1 MTAYAPQFLRHLQF
15 DRCDRLNK
23 VAWRAAC
30 NAGVALRRPTHRGCR
45 GGVHKL
51 RRTPVKQTGI
61 NAANLLN
68 IQLTTNVRPA
78 KLCLLNTRSVCNKAD
93 FLVDY
98 VADHDLDILCITE
111 TWLSSEIRGGGV
123 GVLFKSSFTVDHSQ
137 LWHASSFECLDLQL
151 RCHRVS
157 CALRLFVIY

>member
-1 MTAYAPQFLRHLQF
+1 MTAYARQLLRHLQF

-23 VAWRAAC
+23 AAWRAAC
-30 NAGVALRRPTHRGCR
+30 NAGVALRRSTHRGCR

-61 NAANLLN
+61 NTANLLN
-68 IQLTTNVRPA
+68 IQINTNVRPA
-78 KLCLLNTRSVCNKAD
+78 KLCLLTARSVCNKAD

-111 TWLSSEIRGGGV
+111 TWLSSENTVAVSAITPSGYLFEHVARSNTRGGGV
-123 GVLFKSSFTVDHSQ
+123 GVLFK
-137 LWHASSFECLDLQL
+137 
-151 RCHRVS
+151 
-157 CALRLFVIY
+157 